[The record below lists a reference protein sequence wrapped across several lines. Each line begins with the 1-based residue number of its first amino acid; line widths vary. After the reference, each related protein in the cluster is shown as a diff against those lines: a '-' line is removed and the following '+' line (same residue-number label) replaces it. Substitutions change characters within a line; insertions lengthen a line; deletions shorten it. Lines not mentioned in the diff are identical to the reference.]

1 MRVPSLLAAL
11 SSAAVLAI
19 APPVQARS
27 STEAPNL
34 LREAAEQMLTQV
46 DAEAPTVRLL
56 RLQLSAGRLAEAEA
70 TAERLADSLRSSQPV
85 QAARLLPWRIYARAR
100 GYEAQGLGR
109 ETALERA
116 FGELYAALP
125 DREMAAA
132 IPWYGASL
140 ERLAENAREAEAAC
154 VGVALTVCPSGA
166 DAVSARQ
173 ALETWRYLLP
183 ASEPLIRAD
192 LERRFVVED
201 DILVETPDGAR
212 LAVMVV
218 RPRGEGL
225 TALLNFTIYNREDWS
240 LPDAVQMAAHGYAG
254 VVAYSRGKGRGSGD
268 PTPYLHDGADA
279 ATVIDW
285 LAAQDWSDGRV
296 GMFSGSYNSFTQ
308 WAALKHKPRALRA
321 IATNASN
328 APGIDTPMQGGVFQT
343 FIYPWPLYTAS
354 GTALDEATYADHDR
368 WARLQLEWFL
378 SGRPYRDLERIDG
391 RSNPV
396 FAEWLNHPDY
406 DSYWQAMIPQGEEFA
421 DIDIPVYVQTGYFD
435 GGQVGALHYMREHLR
450 HRPDADHRMIVGP
463 YHHTAQQG
471 GVLPV
476 INGYE
481 VDPTALVDLAAIRM
495 QWFDHVFRGAPLP
508 EMLSDRVN
516 FQVMGADSWRHVPSL
531 DAMSDARMRLF
542 LGNGMDGAFTLSA
555 QAPDDAEPAILRV
568 DLSDRSGLDTEVA
581 DEQLDTT
588 GVLLFE
594 TAPFPDGVEIV
605 GSFTGRMEIVTNKR
619 DLDLEVTLFEHRA
632 DGSYFRL
639 SSYLGRARYMGDRSV
654 PRLLTPG
661 TPHTLAFESE
671 TITAVRLG
679 SGSRLVALVGVPFRP
694 GMQINYG
701 AGGDVSDESIADAGD
716 PLTIHFMP
724 GSYLELGV
732 GSQNQCEAGG
742 PSR

>member
-1 MRVPSLLAAL
+1 MRVPHLLAAL
-11 SSAAVLAI
+11 SSAVIVTI
-19 APPVQARS
+19 APPVQAGS
-27 STEAPNL
+27 STGAQDL
-34 LREAAEQMLTQV
+34 FREAAEHLLTQV
-46 DAEAPTVRLL
+46 DADLPTISLL
-56 RLQLSAGRLAEAEA
+56 RLQLSAGRFAEADA
-70 TAERLADSLRSSQPV
+70 TAGRLADSLRSTQPV

-100 GYEAQGLGR
+100 NYEQRGLGR
-109 ETALERA
+109 VAALEQA
-116 FGELYAALP
+116 FGELYVALP
-125 DREMAAA
+125 DRQMAAA
-132 IPWYGASL
+132 IPWYGANL
-140 ERLAENAREAEAAC
+140 EQLAERAREAEAAC
-154 VGVALTVCPSGA
+154 VGVALSVCASGVE
-166 DAVSARQ
+166 AVSARQ

-183 ASEPLIRAD
+183 ASKPLIRAD

-201 DILVETPDGAR
+201 DILVDTSDGAR
-212 LAVMVV
+212 IAVMVV

-240 LPDAVQMAAHGYAG
+240 LPDAVEMAANGYAG
-254 VVAYSRGKGRGSGD
+254 VVAYTRGKGRGTGD

-296 GMFSGSYNSFTQ
+296 GMFSGSYNAFTQ

-343 FIYPWPLYTAS
+343 FTYPWPLYTAS
-354 GTALDEATYADHDR
+354 GTALDEATYGDHDR
-368 WARLQLEWFL
+368 WARLQREWFL

-391 RSNPV
+391 RANPV
-396 FAEWLNHPDY
+396 FAEWLNHPAY
-406 DSYWQAMIPQGEEFA
+406 DSYWQAMIPQGEEFV

-435 GGQVGALHYMREHLR
+435 GGQVGALRYMREHLR

-481 VDPTALVDLAAIRM
+481 VDPSAMVDLAAIRM

-508 EMLSDRVN
+508 EALRDRVN
-516 FQVMGADSWRHVPSL
+516 FQVMGANAWRHVPSL
-531 DAMSDARMRLF
+531 DAMADTRLRLF
-542 LGNGMDGAFTLSA
+542 LGNATDGAFTLSA
-555 QAPDDAEPAILRV
+555 QAPNDAEPAVLRV
-568 DLSDRSGLDTEVA
+568 DLTDRSGLDAESP
-581 DEQLDTT
+581 DDQLDTT

-594 TAPFPDGVEIV
+594 TTPFPDGVEIA
-605 GSFTGRMEIVTNKR
+605 GSFTGRMEIITNKR
-619 DLDLEVTLFEHRA
+619 DLDLEVTLFEHLA

-639 SSYLGRARYMGDRSV
+639 SSYLGRARYMEDRSV
-654 PRLLTPG
+654 PRLLTPE
-661 TPHTLAFESE
+661 TPQTLTFESE
-671 TITAVRLG
+671 TITAVRLD

-701 AGGDVSDESIADAGD
+701 SGGDVSDESVADAGE
-716 PLTIHFMP
+716 PLTIRFLP

-732 GSQNQCEAGG
+732 SGEVAGL
-742 PSR
+742 P